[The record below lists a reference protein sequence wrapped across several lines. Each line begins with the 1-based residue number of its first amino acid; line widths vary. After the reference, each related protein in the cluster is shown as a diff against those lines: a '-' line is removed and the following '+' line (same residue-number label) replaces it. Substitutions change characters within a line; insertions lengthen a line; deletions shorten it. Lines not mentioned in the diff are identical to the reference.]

1 MPKRAFVLLILGFAV
16 FAAFVGLRLLSVLY
30 TDYLWF
36 SSLDFHDVF
45 ITIIRTKTL
54 ALFAFGSVFALI
66 CGMSIVAA
74 RRYGQPT
81 RIMALE
87 VIIDAMFPHRPT
99 TLFDSVTPGSG
110 LSRCCPFLWVL
121 RALRPGLLF

>member
-54 ALFAFGSVFALI
+54 ALFAFGSVFCTDL
-66 CGMSIVAA
+66 
-74 RRYGQPT
+74 RYEYC
-81 RIMALE
+81 RCS
-87 VIIDAMFPHRPT
+87 
-99 TLFDSVTPGSG
+99 TLWATHAHHG
-110 LSRCCPFLWVL
+110 
-121 RALRPGLLF
+121 A